1 MLIFKG
7 EIISFRNV
15 PKPLSLSLRSLR
27 FKTVSSQEYIVRLC
41 LKTTTTTTTTS
52 QNKQINKPVSAK
64 TEGRDKVAIT
74 DTMLE
79 IQTE

>member
-41 LKTTTTTTTTS
+41 LKTTTTTTS

>member
-41 LKTTTTTTTTS
+41 LKTTTTTTTS